1 MNGFAETQH
10 EALEIMAHVAKNA
23 IPALN
28 VRLKDLCRYV
38 QHNAALQSEWERVC
52 SATSSLIINVSENG
66 ISMLAKNTKVALS
79 FIGRSKKIL
88 KEVTRNRIDV
98 RKM

>member
-1 MNGFAETQH
+1 MGLPKRNMKHWEPWVMSLKCDTGFKRSAES
-10 EALEIMAHVAKNA
+10 
-23 IPALN
+23 P
-28 VRLKDLCRYV
+28 CRYV
-38 QHNAALQSEWERVC
+38 QHNAALQSEWERMC

-88 KEVTRNRIDV
+88 KKVTRNRIDV